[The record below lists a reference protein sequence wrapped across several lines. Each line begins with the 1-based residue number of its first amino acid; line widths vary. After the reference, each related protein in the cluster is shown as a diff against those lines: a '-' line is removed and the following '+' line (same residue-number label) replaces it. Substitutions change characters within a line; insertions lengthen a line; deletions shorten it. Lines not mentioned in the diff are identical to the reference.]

1 MDQIALVGPD
11 VSAGKR
17 LVEALESNL
26 QVEAAFWWMDDD
38 TWKLYLVTPLVHD
51 QGPRFVFSRVL
62 DVIESTADL
71 DPDLFDRIAVFSPSA
86 GVVTMLSLGGEEH
99 IPKGR
104 LVLNESV
111 NSVYVAGAYFYKF
124 QPKTFAKAS

>member
-1 MDQIALVGPD
+1 MDQTALVSPD
-11 VSAGKR
+11 VSAGRR
-17 LVEALESNL
+17 LVDALDSNL

-38 TWKLYLVTPLVHD
+38 TWKLFLVTPLVHEE
-51 QGPRFVFSRVL
+51 GPRFVYSRVL
-62 DVIESTADL
+62 DVIESTAGL
-71 DPDLFDRIAVFSPSA
+71 PPDLFDRIAVFSPSA

-104 LVLNESV
+104 LILNESI
-111 NSVYVAGAYFYKF
+111 NGVYVAGAYFYKF